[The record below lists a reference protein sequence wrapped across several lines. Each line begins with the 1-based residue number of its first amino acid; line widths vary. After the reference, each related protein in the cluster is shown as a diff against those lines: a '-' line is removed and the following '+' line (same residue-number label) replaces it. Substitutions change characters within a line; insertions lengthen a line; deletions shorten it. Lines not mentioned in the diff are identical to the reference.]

1 MGEGGPVSQVIN
13 YIQTAQKNWLF
24 GTLLRALCDESP
36 LFKGT
41 RSWMK
46 DADAYYVQPSWV
58 VKDRFVRK
66 SLVRFTSYYMDRALA
81 RRVNQAPVLV
91 AHCNAQIEWLA
102 KFGVRK
108 PDAVISAGYQPNITV
123 RTALPDKFTI
133 GMFGNERKQP
143 YLQDQ
148 QGHRLGNK
156 PIKGSNRIPEIA
168 KRLDPAKVQ
177 WYFAG
182 PKWERQPVY
191 RQLQGMGFEV
201 GTHCY
206 RADKVVEGYHKLD
219 CLLIASP
226 SEGGPGV
233 GLDAFAAGLPVVST
247 RVGQMTE
254 LSDMLWDTE
263 DEAATHI
270 LKIQNDR
277 QAFFDRRTRYRLLVK
292 DRTRKLFAQKIVRLF
307 HEKILDNT

>member
-168 KRLDPAKVQ
+168 KRLDPAKVR

-277 QAFFDRRTRYRLLVK
+277 QEFFNRRTRYRMLVT
-292 DRTRKLFAQKIVRLF
+292 DRTRKMFAQKIVRLF
-307 HEKILDNT
+307 HDKILDKA